1 MVNEQVLQGSWN
13 EIRGKLREKYGQ
25 LTDDDTRQ
33 FEGNVDRLIGLIQR
47 KTGESREA
55 IEHYLDKITSSASSF
70 VGRAGEAAKDAASHA
85 AESVRHAASQ
95 TSESIRSGYAQGEAL
110 VQQHPT
116 SAVAV
121 AFGAGMALGV
131 VVGLLMG
138 RSR

>member
-25 LTDDDTRQ
+25 LTDDDVRKY
-33 FEGNVDRLIGLIQR
+33 EGNVERLVGLIQR

-55 IEHYLDKITSSASSF
+55 IENYLDKITASASSF

-85 AESVRHAASQ
+85 AESVRNVAGQ
-95 TSESIRSGYAQGEAL
+95 TSESIRSGYARGEAM